1 MAIAGFI
8 DSKKRPTA
16 DLLKSEPGVEGT
28 GCGDLRTLKCEG
40 TSGIKEVKAT
50 PFTGLAAV

>member
-1 MAIAGFI
+1 MENPLALAIAGFI

-28 GCGDLRTLKCEG
+28 GCGDLRTLK
-40 TSGIKEVKAT
+40 
-50 PFTGLAAV
+50 